1 MSKTIN
7 ILHDFNIFFKAFKYT
22 QDTLSITLPT
32 LYVFGHS
39 KHQKEIIQGFLSDKG
54 CELLLASGCC
64 CCLFFLFVFLM
75 EFLHFQLSVPQQSYI
90 KMFQIAPIS
99 ELAKQQLVIS

>member
-39 KHQKEIIQGFLSDKG
+39 KHQKEIIQGSLSDKG
-54 CELLLASGCC
+54 CELWVVSKWLL
-64 CCLFFLFVFLM
+64 LM